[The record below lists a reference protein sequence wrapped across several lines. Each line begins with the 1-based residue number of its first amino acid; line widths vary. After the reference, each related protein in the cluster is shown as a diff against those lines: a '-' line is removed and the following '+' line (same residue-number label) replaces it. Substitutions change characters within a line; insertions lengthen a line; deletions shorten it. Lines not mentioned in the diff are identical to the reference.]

1 MRWQHA
7 TDTGRTARIGHA
19 SLERSPPSRDPRPC
33 TRATSALYPCHICTG
48 TGLKP
53 CCHLIA
59 RPEMRKG
66 VSLGSALHACA
77 GAPYPLSRPRVPQ
90 CVWLAAQWKLG
101 AIGCCD
107 GPIEPASVQMVC
119 PNCSATDPNFGYALH
134 AAGAVPQGLPWASR
148 LRCPVPYSARRA
160 TVRACVLL
168 RMHMRISMAHRPS
181 ARCPPVRT
189 GLEWNRLWWFALWLL
204 PRQLPQRTTYV
215 VPYATSL
222 VLRSGFDSSS
232 AASETF
238 ASNSTS
244 LCALVANRPSRR
256 TRSASSLLAA

>member
-107 GPIEPASVQMVC
+107 WTESSLRVCRWFARIARQPIRISGM
-119 PNCSATDPNFGYALH
+119 
-134 AAGAVPQGLPWASR
+134 
-148 LRCPVPYSARRA
+148 RA
-160 TVRACVLL
+160 TPRAPSPKGCRGRAGSAAQCPIVPGVQPCVRACCCACTCESAWLIARRRGARLSALGCNGIGCGGL
-168 RMHMRISMAHRPS
+168 RFGFFLGSFHNVQHTSSRMQQ
-181 ARCPPVRT
+181 V
-189 GLEWNRLWWFALWLL
+189 WFCALDSILR
-204 PRQLPQRTTYV
+204 RQLPKRLRQIRH
-215 VPYATSL
+215 L
-222 VLRSGFDSSS
+222 CVL
-232 AASETF
+232 
-238 ASNSTS
+238 
-244 LCALVANRPSRR
+244 
-256 TRSASSLLAA
+256 

>member
-33 TRATSALYPCHICTG
+33 TRATAALYPCHICTG

-77 GAPYPLSRPRVPQ
+77 GAPYPLCRPCVPQ
-90 CVWLAAQWKLG
+90 CVCLAAQWKLG

-107 GPIEPASVQMVC
+107 W
-119 PNCSATDPNFGYALH
+119 TDRACEC
-134 AAGAVPQGLPWASR
+134 ADGLPELLGNRSEFRVCAPRRGRRPPRAAVGEQAPLPSAR
-148 LRCPVPYSARRA
+148 ARRA

-222 VLRSGFDSSS
+222 VLRSGFDASS

>member
-77 GAPYPLSRPRVPQ
+77 GAPYPLCRPCVPQ
-90 CVWLAAQWKLG
+90 CVCLAAQWKLG

-119 PNCSATDPNFGYALH
+119 PNCSATDPNFGYARH

-148 LRCPVPYSARRA
+148 LRCPVPVPGVQPC
-160 TVRACVLL
+160 VRACCCACTCESAWLIARRRGARLSALGWNGIGCGGL
-168 RMHMRISMAHRPS
+168 RFGFFLGSFHNVQHTSSRMQQ
-181 ARCPPVRT
+181 V
-189 GLEWNRLWWFALWLL
+189 WFCALDSILR
-204 PRQLPQRTTYV
+204 RQLPKRLRQIRH
-215 VPYATSL
+215 L
-222 VLRSGFDSSS
+222 CVL
-232 AASETF
+232 
-238 ASNSTS
+238 
-244 LCALVANRPSRR
+244 
-256 TRSASSLLAA
+256 